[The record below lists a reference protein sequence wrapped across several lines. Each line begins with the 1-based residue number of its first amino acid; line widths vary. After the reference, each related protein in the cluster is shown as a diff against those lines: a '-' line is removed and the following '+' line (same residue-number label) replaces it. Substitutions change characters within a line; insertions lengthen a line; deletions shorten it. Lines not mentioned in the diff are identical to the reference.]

1 MLTKKFL
8 CMILKNNNII
18 VMTFLENEVKKIMN
32 RMFQTAMIAGAMATG
47 FMVLNDSK
55 MQKRMNRKIN
65 YARKKMMKN
74 FKF

>member
-1 MLTKKFL
+1 
-8 CMILKNNNII
+8 MILKNNNII
-18 VMTFLENEVKKIMN
+18 VMTFLENEVKKMN

-55 MQKRMNRKIN
+55 MQRRMNRKIN

>member
-18 VMTFLENEVKKIMN
+18 VMTFLENEVKKMN

-55 MQKRMNRKIN
+55 MQRRMNRKIN